1 MKLLTMVWADD
12 TLVGGVVTPHMSEVR
27 KLYDA
32 TVEAYEGKQ
41 IWTSTKII
49 GE

>member
-12 TLVGGVVTPHMSEVR
+12 TLVSGAITAHMREIR
-27 KLYDA
+27 LL
-32 TVEAYEGKQ
+32 VEQAQILNEGAH
-41 IWTSTKII
+41 IWTSTKIV